1 MRISKFK
8 TKKIQESLKKLIKT
22 LVENSF
28 LAFLELLLIALIIGG
43 IVFYQY
49 SILAKKSPAEIS
61 EKPFQFQE
69 NAYQEILKKWQEKEK
84 RFKEVDLKEYPNPFT
99 EIEEEPPEVQPEQN
113 EEPAPELPEPKV
125 EELFQEYIVQKRDCL
140 SWIAQKFGV
149 TIESILKANPQIIN
163 PNIIVT
169 GEKLKIPKL
178 PD

>member
-8 TKKIQESLKKLIKT
+8 TKKIQESLKKLIKS

-28 LAFLELLLIALIIGG
+28 LTFLELLLIALIIGG

-49 SILAKKSPAEIS
+49 GILAKKSPAEIS

-69 NAYQEILKKWQEKEK
+69 NAYQQLLKNWQEKEK
-84 RFKEVDLKEYPNPFT
+84 KFKEADLKEYPNLFK
-99 EIEEEPPEVQPEQN
+99 EIKEESPELKPEQN
-113 EEPAPELPEPKV
+113 EEPVPKPPEPKV
-125 EELFQEYIVQKRDCL
+125 EGPFQEYVVQKRDCL
-140 SWIAQKFGV
+140 LWIAQRFGV